1 MKKVA
6 LFVGFCMLISC
17 MHTNSQIIEN
27 IDALRFKEEINK
39 LEGLVIDV
47 RTAEEFYSGYIQE
60 ATNID
65 FYANDFDHKLKIISK
80 DIPVYVYC
88 RSGGRSYATAKKMEK
103 LGFTKVY
110 NLVGG
115 IGSWN
120 SAGYKIKTFPDSN
133 DVNKEGGGGIDPVF
147 TALEIDS
154 FLTHNEIV
162 LLAFTT
168 KWCVP
173 CKKIKPIL
181 EGMQIEKSN
190 INIVFIDA
198 DVNKELINTYHVNG
212 LPTLIFF
219 RDKKIAYSHVGMISK
234 EELEKKIDYL

>member
-1 MKKVA
+1 MKKLV
-6 LFVGFCMLISC
+6 LFIGFCMLFSC

-27 IDALRFKEEINK
+27 IDALRFKEEIKK

-47 RTAEEFYSGYIQE
+47 RTPEEFHSGYIQE

-65 FYANDFDHKLKIISK
+65 FYANDFDHKLNIISK

-115 IGSWN
+115 IGSWD
-120 SAGYKIKTFPDSN
+120 SAGYKIKTFTSN
-133 DVNKEGGGGIDPVF
+133 DELYKGGQGAIEPIF

-154 FLTHNEIV
+154 ILTHNEIV
-162 LLAFTT
+162 LLAFMT

-173 CKKIKPIL
+173 CKKMRPIL
-181 EGMQIEKSN
+181 EDMQTEKSN
-190 INIVFIDA
+190 IKIVFIDA
-198 DVNKELINTYHVNG
+198 DVNKELFNTYNANG
-212 LPTLIFF
+212 LPTLIVFSY
-219 RDKKIAYSHVGMISK
+219 RKLVYSHVGVISK
-234 EELEKKIDYL
+234 KELEKEIDYL

>member
-1 MKKVA
+1 MY
-6 LFVGFCMLISC
+6 
-17 MHTNSQIIEN
+17 TNSQIIEN

-47 RTAEEFYSGYIQE
+47 RTPEEFHSGYIQE

-65 FYANDFDHKLKIISK
+65 FYANDFEHKLKMISK

-88 RSGGRSYATAKKMEK
+88 RSGGRSYATAKKMEM

-115 IGSWN
+115 IVSWD
-120 SAGYKIKTFPDSN
+120 SAGYKIKNFTD
-133 DVNKEGGGGIDPVF
+133 DDGVYKEGRGAIEPIF

-162 LLAFTT
+162 LLAFIT

-173 CKKIKPIL
+173 CKKIRPIL
-181 EGMQIEKSN
+181 EDIQIEKSN
-190 INIVFIDA
+190 IKVVFIDA
-198 DVNKELINTYHVNG
+198 DVNKELLSTYNVNG

-219 RDKKIAYSHVGMISK
+219 SDKKLVYSHVGMISK
-234 EELEKKIDYL
+234 QELEKEIDYL